1 MSKHATRHCTNT
13 HKRKELWYNFT
24 MSDKSADIPRVLAV
38 VDCSYTTDREFLS
51 GVLKYMRTNGRP
63 WQLELRLGREDDAPL
78 HPDDYDGL
86 IVKYSLAQRVPAT
99 TRKRIPVVQLDGRKR
114 LKNAVAH
121 VRADNARIART
132 AARFLSAKRC
142 RSYAVIGTQT
152 PLDWSS
158 ERLEVFR
165 RELSRQRLSAETY
178 GAPEPPEDLA
188 RWLLRLP
195 KPGAVFAVN
204 DIRAREV
211 LDACRR
217 ANLDVPGDIILLG
230 VDNDEL
236 MCETSA
242 PALSSIPLNIES
254 AGYRAAERLARV
266 LAGKPA
272 LSRIDI
278 PYSGESVVERPS
290 TDARTASDA
299 LVRRCCAWIVEHVEE
314 PLGVPSLV
322 RAAGCSRRHLEM
334 QFRRTLGHSPADE
347 IRRQRVTHAVA
358 LLECGLSQTDAAARC
373 RFTDASHMHRIF
385 KSVLGKLPSE
395 FQNHRNSRPQRPG
408 PANSWK

>member
-1 MSKHATRHCTNT
+1 MSKHATRYCTIT
-13 HKRKELWYNFT
+13 HKQKELWYNFT

-38 VDCSYTTDREFLS
+38 VDCSYTTDRKFLS

-86 IVKYSLAQRVPAT
+86 IINRSLAQGTPIT

-114 LKNAVAH
+114 LKNVIAH

-142 RSYAVIGTQT
+142 RSYATVGARNQ
-152 PLDWSS
+152 LEWSDKRMS
-158 ERLEVFR
+158 VFCREMARQGLAVEVC
-165 RELSRQRLSAETY
+165 SATEST
-178 GAPEPPEDLA
+178 GDLA
-188 RWLLRLP
+188 RWLIRLP

-242 PALSSIPLNIES
+242 PPLSSIQLNIES
-254 AGYRAAERLARV
+254 AGYRAAERLAQA
-266 LAGKPA
+266 LSGKPVPA
-272 LSRIDI
+272 DIDI
-278 PYSGESVVERPS
+278 FYSGESVVERPS

-299 LVRRCCAWIVEHVEE
+299 LVRRCCAWIAEHVEE

-373 RFTDASHMHRIF
+373 RFTDASHMHRTF
-385 KSVLGKLPSE
+385 RSVLGKLPSE
-395 FQNHRNSRPQRPG
+395 FQSHRNSLPQRPG
-408 PANSWK
+408 PARSRK

>member
-78 HPDDYDGL
+78 LPDDYDGL

-373 RFTDASHMHRIF
+373 RFTDVSHMHRIF